1 MDATLLLVEPC
12 AKDGAVADG
21 AAFYCCRRQVAGG
34 LALVA
39 PGGSFLV
46 ASGGSLWWHQ
56 GASVA
61 TGLALG
67 WARLARV
74 R

>member
-1 MDATLLLVEPC
+1 MLLVEPC

-34 LALVA
+34 FALVA
-39 PGGSFLV
+39 P
-46 ASGGSLWWHQ
+46 